1 MVLGVVGE
9 RELFNLEQ
17 VGLFVPRYERR
28 HLTVFRDIITDA
40 RLYRRH
46 DRRES
51 LPPAKTQNS

>member
-28 HLTVFRDIITDA
+28 HLTVFGDIVTDA
-40 RLYRRH
+40 RLHRRQ
-46 DRRES
+46 DRREKIS
-51 LPPAKTQNS
+51 RTSIAP

>member
-17 VGLFVPRYERR
+17 VGLLVPRYERR

-46 DRRES
+46 DRREKIS
-51 LPPAKTQNS
+51 RTSIAP